1 MQGYYLSDILQ
12 DVVNQ
17 VSLQLGYKVH
27 FQFGHP
33 LEIIENLK
41 RLTTATATTDKK
53 YPLIALLSDTEET
66 REGNAKVNYDY
77 EVNCNILI
85 LTVTNKKYLA
95 NDRIEHSFKK
105 ILHPIYDSFLNQINL
120 SQKIFIDY
128 GTNPK
133 HNKFDRLYWGREPI
147 YNQKENLFSDFVDAV
162 ELKNLNLKIKKYK
175 ICE

>member
-12 DVVNQ
+12 DVVKQ
-17 VSLQLGYKVH
+17 VSIEYKSKVH

-41 RLTTATATTDKK
+41 RLTTATATIDKK
-53 YPLIALLSDTEET
+53 YPLIALLTDTEEI
-66 REGNAKVNYDY
+66 RDGNAKTDYDY

-85 LTVTNKKYLA
+85 LTVTNKQYLA

-105 ILHPIYDSFLNQINL
+105 ILHPIYDSFLNQIKL
-120 SQKIFIDY
+120 SQKIYTDY

-133 HNKFDRLYWGREPI
+133 HNKYDRLYWGREPI

-162 ELKNLNLKIKKYK
+162 ELKNFNLKIKKYQL
-175 ICE
+175 CQ